1 VSQLLELRGCIPILC
16 TPFEDDGSIDFQS
29 LKREIDWVIS
39 EGATGVSTLA
49 LASEGYKLTDV
60 ERDQMVTTVVDH
72 VAGRV
77 PVVVSADGA
86 GTVVAV
92 DRAIRAERLGASALM
107 VLPPYLVK
115 PNLDGLYHYYRGIA
129 EAVRI
134 PVMIQDAPQLTGV
147 HMGPQLWAKLARETP
162 GIRYVKAEGT
172 PQGETISESIRLS
185 EGQLGV
191 FCGWGGLGIID
202 ALDRSAIGSMPAP
215 NFTRLFAEIQV
226 AYEGGMKSEA
236 RRLLAGGLPFAVW
249 AMQSLDHSVAAAK
262 EELKRRG
269 VFTTAVLREPAARL
283 DRIALAQLA
292 EWIDEKILAQG
303 LSQTQL
309 G

>member
-1 VSQLLELRGCIPILC
+1 
-16 TPFEDDGSIDFQS
+16 
-29 LKREIDWVIS
+29 
-39 EGATGVSTLA
+39 
-49 LASEGYKLTDV
+49 
-60 ERDQMVTTVVDH
+60 
-72 VAGRV
+72 
-77 PVVVSADGA
+77 
-86 GTVVAV
+86 
-92 DRAIRAERLGASALM
+92 
-107 VLPPYLVK
+107 
-115 PNLDGLYHYYRGIA
+115 
-129 EAVRI
+129 
-134 PVMIQDAPQLTGV
+134 
-147 HMGPQLWAKLARETP
+147 
-162 GIRYVKAEGT
+162 
-172 PQGETISESIRLS
+172 
-185 EGQLGV
+185 LGV

-236 RRLLAGGLPFAVW
+236 RRLLAGVW